1 MAAITEEVETAEVVG
16 DNVGVVQLQQ
26 KLEKKSYTKI
36 NAGDVENSVIGE
48 TSARKAIKTLKI

>member
-26 KLEKKSYTKI
+26 KLEGRSFIKI
-36 NAGDVENSVIGE
+36 NVVNVESSVIGG
-48 TSARKAIKTLKI
+48 TSARKAIKKLMI